1 MRYNYY
7 RSLEIFVMVVCMT
20 TPEADG
26 GRFRAFDRDNTRST
40 QLWWCLEGIVGAGV
54 AGLVVLV
61 SYSAVADLTAA
72 LGLLSSTAIVFFV
85 LLAWVS
91 VWSVIAAT
99 RDHVRT
105 APETRRG

>member
-1 MRYNYY
+1 
-7 RSLEIFVMVVCMT
+7 MT

-26 GRFRAFDRDNTRST
+26 GRFQAFDRNNTRST

-61 SYSAVADLTAA
+61 SYSAVTDLTAA
-72 LGLLSSTAIVFFV
+72 LGLLSSTAIAFLV

-91 VWSVIAAT
+91 VWSIIAAT
-99 RDHVRT
+99 RDHLRT
-105 APETRRG
+105 APEARRG